1 MAALSISFIVG
12 VIGNIISILVFLS
25 PITTFRGIVKKKA
38 TENFKGIP
46 YICTLLSTSLWTYYG
61 LLKPDGMLI
70 VTVNGAGAVLQV
82 IYVTLFIIYA
92 PRDSKIKHLKLV
104 GILNVGFYGAV
115 VLITLLATHGSLR
128 LTIVGFICAGVT
140 LGMYGAPL
148 GAMKNV
154 VVTKSVEYMPFML
167 TFFLF
172 LNGGIWSVYSLL
184 IKDFFIGVPNAIG
197 FVLGSVQLIMYIIYN
212 NKSKAKKLPLE
223 KLEEE
228 GAAHLVH
235 GTVEMDK
242 YNEDMKIKKERSLN
256 KIWSLPKPTVL
267 RQLSL
272 QKIVKLHSTNVDS
285 LPLSTEDDD
294 DVENQNRN
302 LVNNIKHLPR

>member
-1 MAALSISFIVG
+1 MAALTISFIVG

-70 VTVNGAGAVLQV
+70 ITVNGAGAVLQV
-82 IYVTLFIIYA
+82 IYVTLFIFYA
-92 PRDSKIKHLKLV
+92 PKDSKIKHLKLA

-115 VLITLLATHGSLR
+115 LLVTLLATHGSLR
-128 LTIVGFICAGVT
+128 LTVVGFICAGLT

-154 VVTKSVEYMPFML
+154 IATKSVEYMPFML

-172 LNGGIWSVYSLL
+172 LNGGIWSVYSVLV
-184 IKDFFIGVPNAIG
+184 KDFFIGKTHVGAKCDRFCVRISSVNHVHYIQQQIKGKEIINGEARRRRIG
-197 FVLGSVQLIMYIIYN
+197 SFGTRNRRNGQVQRR
-212 NKSKAKKLPLE
+212 
-223 KLEEE
+223 
-228 GAAHLVH
+228 H
-235 GTVEMDK
+235 
-242 YNEDMKIKKERSLN
+242 
-256 KIWSLPKPTVL
+256 
-267 RQLSL
+267 
-272 QKIVKLHSTNVDS
+272 
-285 LPLSTEDDD
+285 DDD
-294 DVENQNRN
+294 ERKKPKQRMEST
-302 LVNNIKHLPR
+302 

>member
-1 MAALSISFIVG
+1 MAAPTICFIIG
-12 VIGNIISILVFLS
+12 VIGNIVCMLVFLS
-25 PITTFRGIVKKKA
+25 PITTFKIIVKKKS

-70 VTVNGAGAVLQV
+70 ITVNGAGAILQA

-92 PRDSKIKHLKLV
+92 PKDSKITHLKLV
-104 GILNVGFYGAV
+104 GILNVGFCGAV
-115 VLITLLATHGSLR
+115 LLITLLATHGSLR

-154 VVTKSVEYMPFML
+154 IATKSVEYMPFML

-172 LNGGIWSVYSLL
+172 LNGGVWCVYSVL
-184 IKDFFIGVPNAIG
+184 IKDFFLGVPSVIG
-197 FVLGSVQLIMYIIYN
+197 FVLGSVQLIIYVIYN
-212 NKSKAKKLPLE
+212 NKSKSKKLSME

-228 GAAHLVH
+228 GSADLVH
-235 GTVEMDK
+235 GAVEMDK
-242 YNEDMKIKKERSLN
+242 YNKEMMMTTKERSLN
-256 KIWSLPKPTVL
+256 KGGMYSVT
-267 RQLSL
+267 
-272 QKIVKLHSTNVDS
+272 
-285 LPLSTEDDD
+285 
-294 DVENQNRN
+294 DVEGCEDLERD
-302 LVNNIKHLPR
+302 VRKETSVE